1 MADKILPAI
10 PKNLRFPQD
19 LYNLIVKKSDKEK
32 KTFTDIV
39 VERLNLTFEE
49 DWDYTGKL
57 IRLANH
63 KMEKWH
69 AFKLRQK
76 KIRHK
81 EIYSRKVAKL
91 ELNEKRRK
99 RKEEDALRQDQNR
112 YNSIRLIKEHLEGRV
127 SIWVNSTD
135 PYDWLVGD
143 TQPEENFRKLPKGE
157 LNTELL
163 DYYNKNVSLL

>member
-1 MADKILPAI
+1 LADKKLPAI

-39 VERLNLTFEE
+39 VERLTLTFEE

-81 EIYSRKVAKL
+81 EVYSRKVARL

-99 RKEEDALRQDQNR
+99 SKEEETHKQYQKHC
-112 YNSIRLIKEHLEGRV
+112 NSIKLIKDHLEGRV
-127 SIWVNSTD
+127 SIWVNNTD
-135 PYDWLVGD
+135 PNDWLVGD

-157 LNTELL
+157 LNAELL
-163 DYYNKNVSLL
+163 DYYNKNLS

>member
-1 MADKILPAI
+1 MADKVGPAI
-10 PKNLRFPQD
+10 PQNIRFPQD
-19 LYNLIVKKSDKEK
+19 LYELIQKKCDKER
-32 KTFTDIV
+32 KTFTEV
-39 VERLNLTFEE
+39 VLERVILTFEE

-99 RKEEDALRQDQNR
+99 RKEKETLQQYQNHCT
-112 YNSIRLIKEHLEGRV
+112 SIKLIKDHLEGRV
-127 SIWVNSTD
+127 SIWVNNTD
-135 PYDWLVGD
+135 PNDWLVGD

-163 DYYNKNVSLL
+163 DYYNKNVSSL

>member
-1 MADKILPAI
+1 MADEKLPAI
-10 PKNLRFPQD
+10 PKNLRFPQE
-19 LYNLIVKKSDKEK
+19 LYELIVRKSDKEK

-39 VERLNLTFEE
+39 VERLTLTFEE

-81 EIYSRKVAKL
+81 EVYSRKVARL

-99 RKEEDALRQDQNR
+99 RKEEDALRQYQNH

-135 PYDWLVGD
+135 PNDWLVGD

-163 DYYNKNVSLL
+163 DYYNKNISLL